1 MFACCLLRT
10 SAVKWQPCS
19 TCVTKQESA
28 LCSRL
33 LSTFT
38 WHAVILLCDNHFCC
52 IWCDIPLMSAMSF
65 TCKERSCFELSFLIL
80 VANNLRFHFV
90 YCCCARTEIQF
101 LFFLFFF
108 FTCRALTALCR
119 VRFIAWCY
127 FSEVHFSV
135 SCEGKQSASGL
146 IFVSKNFYFLIPTAQ
161 SYRIS
166 LYLQKLAWCAKT
178 EPCHHCIF
186 IRLYMVLEFVD
197 ESVKYEALLQWE
209 LPAFCSVS
217 RSGVQILEN
226 VYFVTLRVN
235 TLFV

>member
-1 MFACCLLRT
+1 MCTA
-10 SAVKWQPCS
+10 A
-19 TCVTKQESA
+19 A
-28 LCSRL
+28 LALKFS
-33 LSTFT
+33 S
-38 WHAVILLCDNHFCC
+38 
-52 IWCDIPLMSAMSF
+52 
-65 TCKERSCFELSFLIL
+65 
-80 VANNLRFHFV
+80 
-90 YCCCARTEIQF
+90 Y
-101 LFFLFFF
+101 FFFSFF

-119 VRFIAWCY
+119 ARFIAWCY

-135 SCEGKQSASGL
+135 SCEEKQQSASGL

-186 IRLYMVLEFVD
+186 ICLYMVLEFVD

-217 RSGVQILEN
+217 RFGVQILEN